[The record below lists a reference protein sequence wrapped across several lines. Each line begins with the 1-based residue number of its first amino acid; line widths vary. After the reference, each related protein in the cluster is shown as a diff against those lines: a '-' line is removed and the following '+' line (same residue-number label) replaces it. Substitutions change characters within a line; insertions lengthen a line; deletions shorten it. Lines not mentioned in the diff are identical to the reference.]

1 MDDRAR
7 FGRRNFLELSGLL
20 AGGALLAA
28 CSSGGSGTDSGAGTD
43 ATASAAST
51 SAVQSTDDLI
61 AASKKEGGEV
71 LWYIPGSA
79 DLGAALQKGFQTA
92 YPWTKVTAQAVD
104 FSALP
109 GKLTTEAVTGAATAD
124 VFMLPNAFR
133 QQMLKNNVPT
143 SVKLSTDAALGDLV
157 DPGGYGHP
165 CYILLIGVEYNT
177 KLLKSGPPKAQQMS
191 DPAWQGKI
199 AFDRVQNLGQSTLW
213 LSSWRS
219 QWGDSAWQKWLDGL
233 KANQILL
240 TATGGDTYSTVLSGE
255 REFGI
260 GASNDISGQ
269 KAGTPMAV
277 DYSYSPVPF
286 IQNLWLTKNASH
298 PATGKLFMTWVTSAD
313 GQQAVASTART
324 PALQTV
330 KSPVAASNLM
340 PKGVTLLA
348 GSKTQDFYNN
358 ASQYLSML
366 EERWP
371 S

>member
-7 FGRRNFLELSGLL
+7 INRRSFLELSGFL

-28 CSSGGSGTDSGAGTD
+28 CGSGGSGSAASGT
-43 ATASAAST
+43 ATASNAAEIEST
-51 SAVQSTDDLI
+51 ADLA
-61 AASKKEGGEV
+61 AASKKEGGEL

-79 DLGAALQKGFQTA
+79 DLGTALQKGFQAA
-92 YPWTKVTAQAVD
+92 YPWTKVTPQSVN
-104 FSALP
+104 FSDLP

-133 QQMLKNNVPT
+133 QQMLSNNVP
-143 SVKLSTDAALGDLV
+143 VPVRLSTDAALGDLV

-165 CYILLIGVEYNT
+165 CYILLIAIEYNT
-177 KLLKSGPPKAQQMS
+177 NLLKSGPPKPQQMS

-269 KAGTPMAV
+269 KAGTPMAM

-313 GQQAVASTART
+313 GQKAVASTSRT
-324 PALQTV
+324 PALQTI
-330 KSPVAASNLM
+330 KSPVAASSLL
-340 PKGVTLLA
+340 PAGVTLLA

-358 ASQYLSML
+358 ASQYLGIL
-366 EERWP
+366 EQRWP